1 MNKKSILAIE
11 RIISYIRELSIIT
24 KGRDDKYFYN
34 SFEFNILLDLIYE
47 IDNNLNKISPKVK
60 EKYSNI
66 DWKVIEKRKY
76 IDEVTG
82 ERWNSMNVGETWI
95 LANGIIKDELL
106 DKLNDLLEKELSTY
120 YTNYCNK
127 LHEKAN
133 KERSKHE

>member
-11 RIISYIRELSIIT
+11 RIISCIRELSIIT

-82 ERWNSMNVGETWI
+82 ERWNSMNVGEAWI